1 MVING
6 HVYSSE
12 PPLFKVTTKKNQ
24 YIYLKD
30 EAALQQYKQTHNDI
44 QSISRMKGLGEMDS
58 DELATCLLDPDN
70 RVIYRL
76 TVDDIDK
83 TNKLFNDLY
92 GKAVE
97 PRVKYILKHSEEA
110 RVD

>member
-1 MVING
+1 M
-6 HVYSSE
+6 SE
-12 PPLFKVTTKKNQ
+12 STGTIDTCWEKVDHFLVEEIVSTYGN
-24 YIYLKD
+24 I
-30 EAALQQYKQTHNDI
+30 
-44 QSISRMKGLGEMDS
+44 GLYVGEMDS
-58 DELATCLLDPDN
+58 DELATCLLDPNN
-70 RVIYRL
+70 RVIYQL